1 MTNNTTSDRFQMTY
15 RDFFI
20 EVNNHTYMWT
30 CYSPWVILRDETI
43 DWLRRKIDDFIE
55 KSY

>member
-1 MTNNTTSDRFQMTY
+1 MDNTTSDRFQMTY

-20 EVNNHTYMWT
+20 EVNNQTYMWT

-55 KSY
+55 KAY